1 MTTSIDF
8 ATIISAAIVA
18 FAVSA
23 LILLLSNLW
32 ASFSSRFKSRK
43 GFRGRILFEAGEEL
57 RRQVRRRDA
66 LCYRHII
73 AMLVFSV
80 CFLTILVL
88 GRRDWWAELPVGIWM
103 VLGAALVGAMV
114 YYLREFLLMVRSRA
128 RLAYLRDAN
137 IALGHGL
144 LHSTVKGNRV
154 FHSIPVGG
162 DIVDNVVIGA
172 NGVYAVN
179 VIVPPKHSAKTV
191 QLKKDKLFFEP
202 GNDSVSLVEHHNKIK
217 SLARELTPV
226 VGHPVKVLS
235 VIGVPGCQVITTGS
249 DKHLVV
255 NESNCVM
262 LTGWRVPDAY
272 LMSEEVQK
280 IGEFLLWKCSRR
292 KDRRR
297 SKDRRE
303 EARQG
308 KERRAGKKRQA
319 SKNSRMPL
327 GGSLK
332 AKGSS

>member
-1 MTTSIDF
+1 M
-8 ATIISAAIVA
+8 
-18 FAVSA
+18 
-23 LILLLSNLW
+23 
-32 ASFSSRFKSRK
+32 
-43 GFRGRILFEAGEEL
+43 G
-57 RRQVRRRDA
+57 
-66 LCYRHII
+66 
-73 AMLVFSV
+73 
-80 CFLTILVL
+80 
-88 GRRDWWAELPVGIWM
+88 
-103 VLGAALVGAMV
+103 
-114 YYLREFLLMVRSRA
+114 YYLREFFLMVRGRA

-144 LHSTVKGNRV
+144 LHSIVKGNRV
-154 FHSIPVGG
+154 FHSIPVGD

-191 QLKKDKLFFEP
+191 RLEKDHLCFEP
-202 GNDSVSLVEHHNKIK
+202 GEDSVSLVDHRNRIK

-249 DKHLVV
+249 DQHLVV

-292 KDRRR
+292 KERRA
-297 SKDRRE
+297 SKDRRTE
-303 EARQG
+303 GRRG
-308 KERRAGKKRQA
+308 PDRRAGKKRR
-319 SKNSRMPL
+319 SLKDSGIPL
-327 GGSLK
+327 DVSLK
-332 AKGSS
+332 AKELS